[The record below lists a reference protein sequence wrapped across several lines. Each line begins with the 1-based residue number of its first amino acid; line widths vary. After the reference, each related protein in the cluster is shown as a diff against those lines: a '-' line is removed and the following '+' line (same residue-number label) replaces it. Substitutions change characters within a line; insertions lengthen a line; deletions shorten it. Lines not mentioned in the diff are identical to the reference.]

1 MGSMIMLSRAARGD
15 DPPRA
20 AASFQPGDL
29 VHHKRYGYRGV
40 VVAVD
45 PNCRADDA
53 WYQANQ
59 TQPDRDQPWYHVFV
73 HEDGVVREV
82 KVTIGL
88 SDDTYQEITDGLS
101 EDDVV
106 IIGPDRVLRDLE
118 DGDNVTD
125 SILE

>member
-59 TQPDRDQPWYHVFV
+59 TQPDRDQPWYHVLV
-73 HEDGVVREV
+73 HGSVTTTYPAQESLEPDLAGGRVAHPLVALFFSEFREGRYVRNDEPWE
-82 KVTIGL
+82 G
-88 SDDTYQEITDGLS
+88 
-101 EDDVV
+101 
-106 IIGPDRVLRDLE
+106 
-118 DGDNVTD
+118 
-125 SILE
+125 